1 MSLTSALRITVKIA
15 SILKISSR
23 SLSKSL
29 DRLSSKPTFQ
39 SDQNQRTHQHPFT
52 RRAFRIVSSSRKNW
66 SKVRSPKRDF
76 RPPASPHV
84 PSSRRRS
91 TSPTPPDLRPPDLDP
106 VRPCPSPPGGCFR
119 QVLEKKTSGKTP
131 KTPPTGGLT
140 HAKSSSSAMDPVG
153 AREGVNRPRPQGG
166 AEEARKNE
174 KNGIPASPGSQKTIS
189 Q

>member
-119 QVLEKKTSGKTP
+119 QVLEKKTSGKRKPP
-131 KTPPTGGLT
+131 KTPPNRWTHSRQVVVECHGPRGRTGRGQQT
-140 HAKSSSSAMDPVG
+140 ATA
-153 AREGVNRPRPQGG
+153 GG
-166 AEEARKNE
+166 GR
-174 KNGIPASPGSQKTIS
+174 GSTKK
-189 Q
+189 